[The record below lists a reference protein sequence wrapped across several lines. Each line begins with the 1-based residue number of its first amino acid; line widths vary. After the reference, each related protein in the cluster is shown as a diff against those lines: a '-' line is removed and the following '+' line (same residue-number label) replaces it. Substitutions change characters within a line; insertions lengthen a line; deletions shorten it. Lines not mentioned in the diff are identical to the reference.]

1 VSSLVDDRS
10 DASRFGRSQSRP
22 GIHTPPRAVR
32 VGRAVGRPA
41 DAVVRPDE
49 ILTYLMLLVI
59 LGEESPPGSNDGH
72 GERSNRRIVAP
83 RSAGRF
89 GADAAPTNTNAAVL
103 SATNYRT
110 LAVPL

>member
-10 DASRFGRSQSRP
+10 DASRSGRSLSRP
-22 GIHTPPRAVR
+22 GIHPPPRAVR
-32 VGRAVGRPA
+32 VGRAVGCPA
-41 DAVVRPDE
+41 DVAVRPDK

-59 LGEESPPGSNDGH
+59 LGESPLGSNDAH

-83 RSAGRF
+83 RGAGRF
-89 GADAAPTNTNAAVL
+89 GADADAPTNTNAAVL

-110 LAVPL
+110 LTVPL

>member
-1 VSSLVDDRS
+1 MSSLVDDRS
-10 DASRFGRSQSRP
+10 DVSRFGRSQSRP

-41 DAVVRPDE
+41 DAVVRPDK
-49 ILTYLMLLVI
+49 ILTSLMLLVI
-59 LGEESPPGSNDGH
+59 LGESPLGSNDGH

-103 SATNYRT
+103 SATKYRT